1 MNAAPPGD
9 RQPPDASPHGMG
21 DSAVAGGIVL
31 AALGWFFTFG
41 LAWGNFWVK
50 IGITVVA
57 VTTYS
62 LVFKRPDVR
71 FRPASLALGLV
82 SAVLLYAGFWVGN
95 AVAPYVL
102 PGAHAQVGGIYGM
115 GEGSSRAWIFLLLFF
130 VTGPGEEIFWR
141 GFLQGGLERRWGVLP
156 AYVAATLV
164 YGGVHVFSG
173 NPMLMLA
180 ALVAGA
186 FWGAMYAWKHDLA
199 ALIVSHSFWSAFIF
213 AVVPIR

>member
-1 MNAAPPGD
+1 MI
-9 RQPPDASPHGMG
+9 
-21 DSAVAGGIVL
+21 AGGIAL

-50 IGITVVA
+50 IGITVVV
-57 VTTYS
+57 VTAYS
-62 LVFKRPDVR
+62 LVFKRPEVR
-71 FRPASLALGLV
+71 LRPGSVAIGLL
-82 SAVLLYAGFWVGN
+82 SAVVLYAGFWVGN
-95 AVAPYVL
+95 AVAPYVV
-102 PGAHAQVGGIYGM
+102 PGAHGHVGGIYGM
-115 GEGSSRAWIFLLLFF
+115 GEGSSKVWIFLLLFF

-141 GFLQGGLERRWGVLP
+141 GFLQGSLERRWGPVSGYL
-156 AYVAATLV
+156 AATLV

-173 NPMLMLA
+173 NPMLILA

-213 AVVPIR
+213 AVIPIR

>member
-1 MNAAPPGD
+1 MI
-9 RQPPDASPHGMG
+9 
-21 DSAVAGGIVL
+21 AGAIAL

-50 IGITVVA
+50 IGITVVV
-57 VTTYS
+57 VTAYS
-62 LVFKRPDVR
+62 LAFRRPEIR
-71 FRPASLALGLV
+71 FHGGSIAIGLL
-82 SAVLLYAGFWVGN
+82 SAAVLYAGFWVGN
-95 AVAPYVL
+95 GVAPHVV
-102 PGAHAQVGGIYGM
+102 PGAARHVGGIYGM
-115 GEGSSRAWIFLLLFF
+115 GEGSSKLWIFLLLFF

-141 GFLQGGLERRWGVLP
+141 GFLQGTLERRLGVGGGYL
-156 AYVAATLV
+156 VATLV
-164 YGGVHVFSG
+164 YAGVHVFSG
-173 NPMLMLA
+173 NPMLILA